1 MYPKQLRI
9 DFPDYSAKE
18 QERDSMKSRFRQVYV
33 MKVDGEWAHFTI
45 IDGKDD
51 FDFYDK
57 ADLTETYFAIKSK
70 FPEHQ
75 VRVIQN
81 EGLQNYL
88 RDQKPKLKHQTSEFN
103 KLQMMIDFN
112 NGKGRK

>member
-1 MYPKQLRI
+1 MVKQLRI

-18 QERDSMKSRFRQVYV
+18 QAKDAMKSRFKQVYLL
-33 MKVDGEWAHFTI
+33 KVDGEWAHFTI

-75 VRVIQN
+75 VKVIQN

-88 RDQKPKLKHQTSEFN
+88 RDQKPKLKRSQPDFT

-112 NGKGRK
+112 NRKGIK